1 MCVIRFAGNFVS
13 NFAPAMS
20 DMGNI
25 AQVGEILEIN
35 QEKYQN
41 YNLISTRTFPLTDRT
56 KK

>member
-1 MCVIRFAGNFVS
+1 
-13 NFAPAMS
+13 MS

-41 YNLISTRTFPLTDRT
+41 YNLISTRTFSLTDRT